1 MGTCS
6 LTFGELVTKTEW
18 WDSRLGR
25 RSTLAILSSGR
36 VALRKP
42 VESLELFLTFRGA
55 WISLQGS
62 RESGLCRGSAWGKK
76 GAKTAVVRI
85 SCDKWIQVLVAGCG
99 SSVDASRPVQIRNV
113 AIS

>member
-42 VESLELFLTFRGA
+42 VEFRAVLDLQRSLD
-55 WISLQGS
+55 QPP
-62 RESGLCRGSAWGKK
+62 GLK
-76 GAKTAVVRI
+76 RI
-85 SCDKWIQVLVAGCG
+85 
-99 SSVDASRPVQIRNV
+99 RPV
-113 AIS
+113 